1 LKAKLVCT
9 DFDGT
14 LAGENPDEP
23 LAPEFFRWLSSSR
36 KVSEISW
43 VVATGRSWE
52 SLREALLT
60 HEAPLMPDWIVTVER
75 EIHQVKEGQA
85 HSLEAWN
92 KCCTETHQAL
102 FGRHGALLERIE
114 REIGSTD
121 EVTVIPDAG
130 AIGLIAGSKESIQRT
145 DALVNEIIREH
156 PEISTVRNGPYFR
169 FAHVDYHKGSCL
181 AEIQKLLDLP
191 SFFTFIAGDNLNDL
205 PMLQRKFGH
214 FLACP
219 SNSVPEVITQVKKEG
234 GYIASQEA
242 GSGIAEALFHW
253 FPLSS

>member
-23 LAPEFFRWLSSSR
+23 LAPEFFRWLSTSR
-36 KVSEISW
+36 KVSEVSW

-60 HEAPLMPDWIVTVER
+60 HEAPVMPDWIVTVER

-191 SFFTFIAGDNLNDL
+191 SSSTFIAGDNLNDL
-205 PMLQRKFGH
+205 PMLQRKFGR

-234 GYIASQEA
+234 GYIASREA

-253 FPLSS
+253 FPLSA

>member
-14 LAGENPDEP
+14 LAWENPDEP

-191 SFFTFIAGDNLNDL
+191 SSSTFIAGDNLNDL

-219 SNSVPEVITQVKKEG
+219 SNSVPEVITQVKNEG

>member
-1 LKAKLVCT
+1 MHRLRWDISRRKPGGAS
-9 DFDGT
+9 
-14 LAGENPDEP
+14 
-23 LAPEFFRWLSSSR
+23 APEFFAWLTSSR
-36 KVSEISW
+36 KKNEIAW

-52 SLREALLT
+52 SLREALLF
-60 HEAPLMPDWIVTVER
+60 HKAPLLPDWIVTVER
-75 EIHQVKEGQA
+75 EIHQVKKGEA

-92 KCCTETHQAL
+92 KFCAETHQAL

-130 AIGLIAGSKESIQRT
+130 AIGLVAGSQKSIDRT

-181 AEIQKLLDLP
+181 AEIQKLLDLTP
-191 SFFTFIAGDNLNDL
+191 SSTFIAGDNLNDL

-214 FLACP
+214 YIACP

-242 GSGIAEALFHW
+242 GAGIAEALFHW

>member
-1 LKAKLVCT
+1 MKPRLVCT

-14 LAGENPDEP
+14 LAGENLEAP
-23 LAPEFFRWLSSSR
+23 LAPEFFTWLTSSR
-36 KVSEISW
+36 KKNEIAW

-52 SLREALLT
+52 SLREALLF
-60 HEAPLMPDWIVTVER
+60 HKAPLLPDWIVTVER
-75 EIHQVKEGQA
+75 EIHQVKKGEA

-92 KCCTETHQAL
+92 KSCAETHQAL

-130 AIGLIAGSKESIQRT
+130 AIGLVAGSQKSIDRT

-181 AEIQKLLDLP
+181 AEIQKLLDLTP
-191 SFFTFIAGDNLNDL
+191 SSTFIAGDNLNDL

-214 FLACP
+214 YIACP
-219 SNSVPEVITQVKKEG
+219 SNSVPDVITQVKKEG

-242 GSGIAEALFHW
+242 GAGIAEALFHW

>member
-1 LKAKLVCT
+1 MKAKLVCT

-23 LAPEFFRWLSSSR
+23 LAPEFFRWLSTSR
-36 KVSEISW
+36 KVSEVSW

-60 HEAPLMPDWIVTVER
+60 HEAPVMPDWIVTVER

-191 SFFTFIAGDNLNDL
+191 SSSTFIAGDNLNDL

-219 SNSVPEVITQVKKEG
+219 SNSVSEVITQVKKEG

-253 FPLSS
+253 FPLSA

>member
-191 SFFTFIAGDNLNDL
+191 SSSTFIAGDNLNDL

-219 SNSVPEVITQVKKEG
+219 SNSVAEVITQVKNEG

>member
-1 LKAKLVCT
+1 MKAKLVCT

-23 LAPEFFRWLSSSR
+23 LAPEFFRWLSTSR
-36 KVSEISW
+36 KVSEVSW

-60 HEAPLMPDWIVTVER
+60 HEAPVMPDWIVTVER

-191 SFFTFIAGDNLNDL
+191 SSSTFIAGDNLNDL

-219 SNSVPEVITQVKKEG
+219 SNSVPEVITQVKNEG

>member
-1 LKAKLVCT
+1 MKYPGWLPRADLGRAFAKL
-9 DFDGT
+9 
-14 LAGENPDEP
+14 L
-23 LAPEFFRWLSSSR
+23 FFIKPPSCPIGSSPW
-36 KVSEISW
+36 K
-43 VVATGRSWE
+43 GK
-52 SLREALLT
+52 
-60 HEAPLMPDWIVTVER
+60 
-75 EIHQVKEGQA
+75 IHQVKEGQA

-130 AIGLIAGSKESIQRT
+130 AIGLVAGSQKSIDRT
-145 DALVNEIIREH
+145 HALVTEIIREH

-191 SFFTFIAGDNLNDL
+191 PSSTFIAGDNLNDL

-219 SNSVPEVITQVKKEG
+219 SNSVPEVLAQVKKEG
-234 GYIASQEA
+234 GYLATQEA

>member
-1 LKAKLVCT
+1 MKAKLVCT

-23 LAPEFFRWLSSSR
+23 LAPDFFRWLDLSR
-36 KVSEISW
+36 QKTEISW

-52 SLREALLT
+52 SLREALVF
-60 HEAPLMPDWIVTVER
+60 HQAPLLPDWIVTVER
-75 EIHQVKEGQA
+75 EIHRVKEGQA

-92 KCCTETHQAL
+92 KGCTETHEAL

-114 REIGSTD
+114 REVGSTD
-121 EVTVIPDAG
+121 EVTVVPDAG
-130 AIGLIAGSKESIQRT
+130 AIGLIAGSRESIERANT
-145 DALVNEIIREH
+145 LVTEILKDH

-181 AEIQKLLDLP
+181 AEIQKLLDLSP
-191 SFFTFIAGDNLNDL
+191 SSTFVAGDNLNDL

-214 FLACP
+214 YLACP
-219 SNSVPEVITQVKKEG
+219 SNSVPEVLAQVKAEG
-234 GYIASQEA
+234 GYLASQEA
-242 GSGIAEALFHW
+242 GAGIAEALFHS
-253 FPLSS
+253 FPLGK

>member
-1 LKAKLVCT
+1 MKAKLVCT

-23 LAPEFFRWLSSSR
+23 LAPEFFRWLSTSR
-36 KVSEISW
+36 KVSEVSW

-60 HEAPLMPDWIVTVER
+60 HEAPVMPDWIVTVER

-85 HSLEAWN
+85 HSLETWN

-145 DALVNEIIREH
+145 DTLVNEIIREH

-191 SFFTFIAGDNLNDL
+191 SSSTFIAGDNLNDL

-253 FPLSS
+253 FPLSA

>member
-1 LKAKLVCT
+1 MKAKLVCT

-23 LAPEFFRWLSSSR
+23 LAPEFFRWLSTSR

-52 SLREALLT
+52 SLRGALLT

-191 SFFTFIAGDNLNDL
+191 SSSTFIAGDNLNDL

-253 FPLSS
+253 FPLSA

>member
-1 LKAKLVCT
+1 MKAKLVCT

-102 FGRHGALLERIE
+102 FGCHGALLERIE

-191 SFFTFIAGDNLNDL
+191 SSSTFIAGDNLNDL

-253 FPLSS
+253 FPLSA

>member
-1 LKAKLVCT
+1 MKAKLVCT

-23 LAPEFFRWLSSSR
+23 LAPDFFRWLTLSR
-36 KVSEISW
+36 EKTEISW

-52 SLREALLT
+52 SLREALVF
-60 HEAPLMPDWIVTVER
+60 HQAPVLPDWIVTVER
-75 EIHQVKEGQA
+75 EIHQVREGQA

-92 KCCTETHQAL
+92 KCCTKTHEAL

-114 REIGSTD
+114 REVGSTD
-121 EVTVIPDAG
+121 EVTVVPDAG
-130 AIGLIAGSKESIQRT
+130 AIGLIAGSRKSIERANT
-145 DALVNEIIREH
+145 LVTEILKDH

-181 AEIQKLLDLP
+181 AEIQKLLDLSP
-191 SFFTFIAGDNLNDL
+191 SSTFIAGDNLNDL

-214 FLACP
+214 YLACP
-219 SNSVPEVITQVKKEG
+219 SNSVPEVLAQVKAEG
-234 GYIASQEA
+234 GYLASQEA
-242 GSGIAEALFHW
+242 GAGIAEALFHS
-253 FPLSS
+253 FPLGG

>member
-1 LKAKLVCT
+1 MKAKLVCT

-23 LAPEFFRWLSSSR
+23 LAPEFFRWLSTSR
-36 KVSEISW
+36 KVSEVSW

-60 HEAPLMPDWIVTVER
+60 HEAPVMPDWIVTVER

-191 SFFTFIAGDNLNDL
+191 SSSTFIAGDNLNDL

-219 SNSVPEVITQVKKEG
+219 SNSVTEVITQVKKEG

-253 FPLSS
+253 FPLSA

>member
-1 LKAKLVCT
+1 
-9 DFDGT
+9 
-14 LAGENPDEP
+14 
-23 LAPEFFRWLSSSR
+23 
-36 KVSEISW
+36 
-43 VVATGRSWE
+43 
-52 SLREALLT
+52 
-60 HEAPLMPDWIVTVER
+60 
-75 EIHQVKEGQA
+75 
-85 HSLEAWN
+85 LEAWN

-130 AIGLIAGSKESIQRT
+130 AIGLVAGSQKSIDRT
-145 DALVNEIIREH
+145 HALVSEIIREH

-181 AEIQKLLDLP
+181 AEIQKLLDLSP
-191 SFFTFIAGDNLNDL
+191 SSTFIAGDNLNDL

-214 FLACP
+214 YIACP

-242 GSGIAEALFHW
+242 GAGIAEALFHW
-253 FPLSS
+253 FPVTQ

>member
-1 LKAKLVCT
+1 MKPRLVCT

-14 LAGENPDEP
+14 LAGENLEEP
-23 LAPEFFRWLSSSR
+23 LAPEFFTWLTSSR
-36 KVSEISW
+36 KKNEIAW

-52 SLREALLT
+52 SLREALLF
-60 HEAPLMPDWIVTVER
+60 HKAPLLPDWIVTVER
-75 EIHQVKEGQA
+75 EIHQVKKGEA

-92 KCCTETHQAL
+92 KSCAETHQAL

-130 AIGLIAGSKESIQRT
+130 AIGLVAGSQKSIDRT

-181 AEIQKLLDLP
+181 AEIQKLLDLTP
-191 SFFTFIAGDNLNDL
+191 YSTFIAGDNLNDL

-214 FLACP
+214 YIACP
-219 SNSVPEVITQVKKEG
+219 SNSVPDVITQVKKEG

-242 GSGIAEALFHW
+242 GAGIAEALFHW

>member
-1 LKAKLVCT
+1 MKALLVCT

-14 LAGENPDEP
+14 LAGENPEEP
-23 LAPEFFRWLSSSR
+23 LAPEFFRWLSQSR
-36 KVSEISW
+36 KKAEIAW
-43 VVATGRSWE
+43 VIATGRSWE
-52 SLREALLT
+52 SLREALVF
-60 HEAPLMPDWIVTVER
+60 HQAPTMPDWIITVER
-75 EIHQVKEGQA
+75 EIHQIKEGEAQ
-85 HSLEAWN
+85 SLEAWN

-130 AIGLIAGSKESIQRT
+130 AIGLVAGSQKSIDRT

-181 AEIQKLLDLP
+181 AEIQKLLDLAP
-191 SFFTFIAGDNLNDL
+191 SSTFIAGDNLNDL

-214 FLACP
+214 YLACP
-219 SNSVPEVITQVKKEG
+219 SNSVPDVLTQVKKEG
-234 GYIASQEA
+234 GYLAQREA
-242 GSGIAEALFHW
+242 GAGIAEALLHW
-253 FPLSS
+253 FPLPA

>member
-1 LKAKLVCT
+1 MKAKLVCT

-75 EIHQVKEGQA
+75 EIHQVTEGQA

-191 SFFTFIAGDNLNDL
+191 SSSTFIAGDNLNDL

-253 FPLSS
+253 FPLSA

>member
-23 LAPEFFRWLSSSR
+23 LAPEFFRWLSTSR
-36 KVSEISW
+36 KVSEVSW

-60 HEAPLMPDWIVTVER
+60 HEAPVMPDWIVTVER

-85 HSLEAWN
+85 HSLEAWD

-191 SFFTFIAGDNLNDL
+191 SSSTFIAGDNLNDL

-219 SNSVPEVITQVKKEG
+219 SNSVPEVIAQVKKEG

-253 FPLSS
+253 FPLSA

>member
-1 LKAKLVCT
+1 MTAKLVCT

-23 LAPEFFRWLSSSR
+23 LAPEFFRWLSTSR
-36 KVSEISW
+36 KVSDVSW

-60 HEAPLMPDWIVTVER
+60 HEAPVMPDWIVTVER

-191 SFFTFIAGDNLNDL
+191 SSSTFIAGDNLNDL

>member
-1 LKAKLVCT
+1 
-9 DFDGT
+9 
-14 LAGENPDEP
+14 
-23 LAPEFFRWLSSSR
+23 
-36 KVSEISW
+36 
-43 VVATGRSWE
+43 
-52 SLREALLT
+52 
-60 HEAPLMPDWIVTVER
+60 MPDWIVTVER

-114 REIGSTD
+114 REIGSTE

-130 AIGLIAGSKESIQRT
+130 AIGLVAGSQKSIDRT
-145 DALVNEIIREH
+145 HALVSEIIREH

-181 AEIQKLLDLP
+181 AEIQSFWISP
-191 SFFTFIAGDNLNDL
+191 SSTFIAGDNLNDL

-219 SNSVPEVITQVKKEG
+219 SNSVPEVLTQVKKRVATSPRRRLVPVLPRPFSTG
-234 GYIASQEA
+234 
-242 GSGIAEALFHW
+242 FHCLLN
-253 FPLSS
+253 FSHLVTRFCSSFF

>member
-1 LKAKLVCT
+1 MKAKLVCT

-191 SFFTFIAGDNLNDL
+191 SSSTFIAGDNLNDL

-219 SNSVPEVITQVKKEG
+219 SNSVAEVITQVKNEG

>member
-1 LKAKLVCT
+1 MKAQLVCT

-14 LAGENPDEP
+14 LAGENPEEP
-23 LAPEFFRWLSSSR
+23 LAPRFFQWLSGSR
-36 KVSEISW
+36 KSGEISW

-52 SLREALLT
+52 SLREALVV
-60 HEAPLMPDWIVTVER
+60 HQAPVMPDWIVTVER

-92 KCCTETHQAL
+92 KVCAETHQAL

-114 REIGSTD
+114 REVGSTD

-130 AIGLIAGSKESIQRT
+130 AIGLIAGSKESIDRT

-191 SFFTFIAGDNLNDL
+191 PSSTFIAGDNLNDL
-205 PMLQRKFGH
+205 PMLRRKFGH

-219 SNSVPEVITQVKKEG
+219 SNSVPEVLGQVRKEG
-234 GYIASQEA
+234 GYLASGTA
-242 GSGIAEALFHW
+242 GDGIAEALFHW
-253 FPLSS
+253 FPLPA

>member
-1 LKAKLVCT
+1 MKAKLVCT